1 MTTRNGL
8 LAGFERWGPAAFIVG
23 GAGILGTTV
32 VGSLDI
38 VGVVPTTPRLAMG
51 PLLFGLWFVFGG
63 LIGLYPRVADQSP
76 RLSTGGLWT
85 SGVAWVAWTV
95 TLSASILVDLTSE
108 RTLADPGS
116 WGPPLLAGA
125 FVLAV
130 LSFLVYGIA
139 STRSGVPSRTVGFLL
154 LIPVAA
160 LLGQAVLLVSKI
172 VTGEVVAVLQLGF
185 GAVTAVVLFA
195 VGYLLR
201 SETGEAPR
209 SESRVEPT
217 G

>member
-1 MTTRNGL
+1 MTTRNHAL
-8 LAGFERWGPAAFIVG
+8 ERFERLGPAAFIVG

-32 VGSLDI
+32 VGSLD
-38 VGVVPTTPRLAMG
+38 VAGVIPSTPRLAMG
-51 PLLFGLWFVFGG
+51 PLLFGLWFVLGG
-63 LIGLYPRVADQSP
+63 LIGLYPRVADRSP

-85 SGVAWVAWTV
+85 SGIAWVAWTM
-95 TLSASILVDLTSE
+95 TLAAAIIVDLTSE

-139 STRSGVPSRTVGFLL
+139 STRTATPSRSVGLL
-154 LIPVAA
+154 LLLPVAA

-172 VTGEVVAVLQLGF
+172 VTGEVVAVLQLGL
-185 GAVTAVVLFA
+185 GGVTAVVLFA

-201 SETGEAPR
+201 GDAGAASSA
-209 SESRVEPT
+209 ESRAEPT

>member
-1 MTTRNGL
+1 MTTSDEVV
-8 LAGFERWGPAAFIVG
+8 AGFERWGPAAFIVG
-23 GAGILGTTV
+23 GIGILGTTV
-32 VGSLDI
+32 VASLNI
-38 VGVVPTTPRLAMG
+38 AGVMPSTPRLAMG

-63 LIGLYPRVADQSP
+63 LIGLYPRVAHQSP

-85 SGVAWVAWTV
+85 SGGAWVAWTG
-95 TLSASILVDLTSE
+95 TLSAAVLVDLTSE

-130 LSFLVYGIA
+130 LSFLAYGIA
-139 STRSGVPSRTVGFLL
+139 SARSATPSRTVGFLL

-185 GAVTAVVLFA
+185 GAVTAIVLFA

-201 SETGEAPR
+201 GDTGEAPHA
-209 SESRVEPT
+209 ESRVEPT